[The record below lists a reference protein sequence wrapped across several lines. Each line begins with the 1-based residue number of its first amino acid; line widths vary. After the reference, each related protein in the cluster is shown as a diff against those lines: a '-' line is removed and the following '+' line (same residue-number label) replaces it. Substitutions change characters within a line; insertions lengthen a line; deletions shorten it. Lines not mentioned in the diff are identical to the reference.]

1 MMTITSKAGA
11 RLARAA
17 AALDRW
23 HNRGAK
29 GDTTAVA
36 LRVEYAEAARQ
47 VADELVEQGF
57 HDLDG
62 GEG

>member
-1 MMTITSKAGA
+1 MQYISSQAGT

-23 HNRGAK
+23 RDRGEK
-29 GDTTAVA
+29 GDTTGMA
-36 LRVEYAEAARQ
+36 LRVEYAKAARQ
-47 VADELVEQGF
+47 VADELIEQGF

-62 GEG
+62 ES

>member
-1 MMTITSKAGA
+1 MLMISSEAGA
-11 RLARAA
+11 RLAKAA

-29 GDTTAVA
+29 GDTTVVA

-47 VADELVEQGF
+47 VADELIAQGF
-57 HDLDG
+57 DRM
-62 GEG
+62 EEE